1 MAKKAMAKSINTP
14 LSKQDQKLERY
25 LVVIP
30 VLALLLKFTVMANI
44 QAGGWYGADGEN
56 YVAGVDGLLKDG
68 LFSQAGVLSYW
79 PAGYPILI
87 WPLAAL
93 SISKFVYLLS
103 FLQSLFFAFSTWHFT
118 NQLRRS
124 ILKKYA
130 LLSSILISFN
140 PTLSLSTLAIGYE
153 LPVASCLILVS
164 SLILKNHLEKN
175 SSPSK
180 YLIFAV
186 GAILSL
192 ANFMQPR
199 IILIGVFMILIWIF
213 SLSNRVV
220 RLKVAAICTILML
233 VLPGLLMLRN
243 SQANGFSAI
252 STNLGVTMK
261 LGAGESTNGGF
272 PHKGPEIV
280 CPEVKGNNAQVDNQ
294 VVKCVLS
301 WYLNHPVKTVEL
313 VINKAIFYWSP
324 WSGPIA
330 TGSMARNPWLKI
342 APTQGIAKSAEGH
355 KLIYG
360 VFGKLVSYVWV
371 FGQIALLIVGF
382 LVLRRSSEIGN
393 FASLLIATPVVLS
406 WLISMATLG
415 DHRMRLTTMTLSLF
429 LQAVGFIAIRD
440 RLSKAL

>member
-14 LSKQDQKLERY
+14 LSKQDQKLARY

-30 VLALLLKFTVMANI
+30 VLALLVKFTVMSNI

-68 LFSQAGVLSYW
+68 LFSQVGVLSYW

-93 SISKFVYLLS
+93 SITKFVYLLS

-118 NQLRRS
+118 NQLKRS
-124 ILKKYA
+124 NLKKYA
-130 LLSSILISFN
+130 LLSSIFISFN
-140 PTLSLSTLAIGYE
+140 PTLSLSTLVIGYE
-153 LPVASCLILVS
+153 LPVASCLILAS
-164 SLILKNHLEKN
+164 SLIIKNYLEKD

-186 GAILSL
+186 GAIQSL

-199 IILIGVFMILIWIF
+199 IILIGAFMILIWIS
-213 SLSNRVV
+213 SLSNKVV

-261 LGAGESTNGGF
+261 LGAGETTNGGF

-301 WYLNHPVKTVEL
+301 WYLSHPVKTVGL
-313 VINKAIFYWSP
+313 VFNKAIFYWSP

-342 APTQGIAKSAEGH
+342 APTQSIARNAEGH

-360 VFGKLVSYVWV
+360 TFGKFASYVWV
-371 FGQIALLIVGF
+371 FGQVTLLIVGF
-382 LVLRRSSEIGN
+382 SVLRRSSEIGK